1 MAQIHA
7 NAHVPIVCVGGWVGG
22 CEEKTFGLLVVEPI
36 QVHEEEEQ
44 GGLLEVVIQ
53 FGGLMGGKAASSFSP
68 LTFVMGIVCFEEEE
82 EVVVVWCILSWKSK
96 ECPGRHCL
104 ALLDM

>member
-1 MAQIHA
+1 
-7 NAHVPIVCVGGWVGG
+7 
-22 CEEKTFGLLVVEPI
+22 
-36 QVHEEEEQ
+36 
-44 GGLLEVVIQ
+44 
-53 FGGLMGGKAASSFSP
+53 MGGKAASSFSP
-68 LTFVMGIVCFEEEE
+68 LTFVMGIVCFEEEEE